1 MVPGCAHPPSFPP
14 NAYVHGWQVKLK
26 QDTDVLDTWFL
37 LSPCPQLLLFV
48 VAAQLEPVT
57 LWERVR

>member
-37 LSPCPQLLLFV
+37 LSPCPQ
-48 VAAQLEPVT
+48 
-57 LWERVR
+57 